1 MKHHDVNAEHAILA
15 ALMNW
20 PDTADRISAK
30 LRCEDF
36 AVRNHQVIY
45 SAIMGLHAAGHPVD
59 VLTVH
64 NATRGAASE
73 IDISTIN
80 EIALSLTSRRSI
92 LRYVEIVKEFSASRA
107 ILGAIDAAAEIADEA
122 APSSERAERITALF
136 SGLARSS
143 AKVPRL
149 IGDLMAGRI
158 DHYNALADGTIA
170 AGWPTRIGGLDRHLS
185 GGLRPGK
192 VYVVAARPKV
202 GKSSL
207 VQQIGTTMAKASLP
221 TLMLSQ
227 EMGVD
232 ELADR
237 SVANLG
243 RISLTALM
251 TGQHEDNADEGWSR
265 ISDGIEA
272 NLNLPL
278 WLDDQ
283 GGLTI
288 ADIRSK
294 ARSVKGLKVLII
306 DYMQLCSSASKREQN
321 RNSDIEEIS
330 RGIKALSKELDIAVI
345 VLSQLN
351 RKVEERAGRRPN
363 LGDLRD
369 SGAIEQDA
377 DAVIF
382 LWPARE
388 HINGDTRVI
397 GCEVAANRSGPCG
410 EFALDFEG
418 RFQRWGESMEM
429 LHMASVSSVGKGF
442 RKSFQDAA

>member
-1 MKHHDVNAEHAILA
+1 VA
-15 ALMNW
+15 
-20 PDTADRISAK
+20 
-30 LRCEDF
+30 
-36 AVRNHQVIY
+36 
-45 SAIMGLHAAGHPVD
+45 
-59 VLTVH
+59 
-64 NATRGAASE
+64 
-73 IDISTIN
+73 
-80 EIALSLTSRRSI
+80 
-92 LRYVEIVKEFSASRA
+92 RYVEIVREFAASRA
-107 ILGAIDAAAEIADEA
+107 ILEAIDAAVEIADESV
-122 APSSERAERITALF
+122 PSSERAERITALF
-136 SGLARSS
+136 SGLARTS
-143 AKVPRL
+143 AKAPRL
-149 IGDLMAGRI
+149 IGDIMGSRI
-158 DHYNALADGTIA
+158 DHYNALADGTVS

-185 GGLRPGK
+185 GGLRAGK

-207 VQQIGTTMAKASLP
+207 AQQIGTTMARASLC

-227 EMGVD
+227 EMGVE

-243 RISLTALM
+243 RVSLSALM
-251 TGQHEDNADEGWSR
+251 TGQHDKNDDDGWNR
-265 ISDGIEA
+265 ISEGIEA
-272 NLNLPL
+272 NLSLPL
-278 WLDDQ
+278 WVDDQ

-294 ARSVKGLKVLII
+294 ARGIKGLKVLVI
-306 DYMQLCSSASKREQN
+306 DYMQLCASGSKREQN

-330 RGIKALSKELDIAVI
+330 RGIKGLSKELDIAVI

-351 RKVEERAGRRPN
+351 RKVEERAGKRPN

-388 HINGDTRVI
+388 HTNGDTRLI

-410 EFALDFEG
+410 EFTLDFDG
-418 RFQRWGESMEM
+418 RYQRWGDSMES
-429 LHMASVSSVGKGF
+429 LHTKPVSVLGRSKGF
-442 RKSFQDAA
+442 REAA